1 MFAPSLARALRIF
14 FLPALV
20 LTIAFTGNALASADT
35 DFLNMNKTKPGVQ
48 VTASGLQYRVL
59 REGTGRRPRSVLDPE
74 KAPRGQ
80 IISEPPD
87 LFVIELERL
96 VYSQGGRTRLDK
108 NYGTGTLIK
117 IIDVARPH
125 LPNDFVPDKLKLSR
139 LRRWQHQFRSAANRQ
154 GMHTT
159 IEA

>member
-59 REGTGRRPRSVLDPE
+59 RKGTGRRPSARE
-74 KAPRGQ
+74 KVEVHYKGSLITGKVFDSSYDRGQ
-80 IISEPPD
+80 SISFALNRVIAGWTEG
-87 LFVIELERL
+87 LQLMKEGAKYEFVIPASLGYGARGA
-96 VYSQGGRTRLDK
+96 GGSIPP
-108 NYGTGTLIK
+108 NATLIFVVELLK
-117 IIDVARPH
+117 IH
-125 LPNDFVPDKLKLSR
+125 
-139 LRRWQHQFRSAANRQ
+139 
-154 GMHTT
+154 
-159 IEA
+159 